1 MMMMKKRHQAV
12 DFLAKVGS
20 EYPTKA
26 ESNGFFERMRFGMR
40 ADPKLGPRFCCFDEI
55 LVVYMGELLGNQEKH
70 HPGQSPEVEIRSKK
84 TPDPGPSKTIFD

>member
-1 MMMMKKRHQAV
+1 MNILRKLNQMVSLKHPGI
-12 DFLAKVGS
+12 AKAGW
-20 EYPTKA
+20 
-26 ESNGFFERMRFGMR
+26 MRFGMR

-84 TPDPGPSKTIFD
+84 TPDPGPSKTILD